1 MQPKP
6 ILLTAQLI
14 ISGLMALMMSGIMHL
29 LHAGVHPGMVQA
41 WLMTFLTAWPIA
53 FVLSLGVGPLAF
65 RLAYALAGKRP

>member
-29 LHAGVHPGMVQA
+29 LHVGVHPGMVQA

>member
-29 LHAGVHPGMVQA
+29 MHVGIHAGLVKA
-41 WLMTFLTAWPIA
+41 WLLTFLTAWPIA
-53 FVLSLGVGPLAF
+53 FVLSLGVGPIAF
-65 RLAYALAGKRP
+65 RLASALVGKRV

>member
-29 LHAGVHPGMVQA
+29 LHVGVHPGMVQA

-65 RLAYALAGKRP
+65 RLAYVIAGKRP